1 MTTLTSFWTS
11 PEVLTQ
17 LEEQDGSIHVQT
29 IAESLI
35 LADFV
40 TWREDKYVFVSLRR
54 STTRGSPGGTSA
66 EPGGSPS
73 YACDR
78 IHSPRLFRPLM
89 GTLSIIQLR
98 YGCSSLYSLVPKP
111 AFNLHASMPVE
122 SKPGAQSKYAEL
134 CPIIPVQLLHYGN
147 I

>member
-66 EPGGSPS
+66 ETGGSPS

-78 IHSPRLFRPLM
+78 MS
-89 GTLSIIQLR
+89 TLSIIQLR
-98 YGCSSLYSLVPKP
+98 YGCRSLYSLVPKP

-122 SKPGAQSKYAEL
+122 SKPTPKHPN
-134 CPIIPVQLLHYGN
+134 CWPVASVLKP
-147 I
+147 